1 MKNNWRINLELFH
14 TKVQIKKKSLE
25 KFIVRRLA
33 KRVMSDKQADAM
45 RLKYL
50 RSLHLINP
58 EDPVTIKKKENIIP
72 DPAITTETP
81 TLDQP
86 QLMYLFLHLS
96 LDLKKNFNF
105 PFYMSISF

>member
-1 MKNNWRINLELFH
+1 
-14 TKVQIKKKSLE
+14 
-25 KFIVRRLA
+25 
-33 KRVMSDKQADAM
+33 MSDKQADSM

-58 EDPVTIKKKENIIP
+58 EDPVTIKKKENVIP

-86 QLMYLFLHLS
+86 QLMYLFFSFIACFKKKLQLS
-96 LDLKKNFNF
+96 FLYVDFILKK
-105 PFYMSISF
+105 SLKGL